1 MELTVKDV
9 LNLPAFQDINFLAG
23 SDGLAR
29 TVTGVNIV
37 EVPTVAHWMR
47 GGELLFSSGYAFGG
61 DDRVGCQLLKDLN
74 NHQIAGLI
82 LKPGE
87 YLNSV
92 SQAMVDCAE
101 RLGFPLLTMP
111 EARPYSH
118 YMDAV
123 YTLLLNQK
131 AKILE
136 VSNTICNHLFNI
148 ALDDSYRPLS
158 QFVSDSLKRPI
169 YLLNAEG
176 ALVNGHNEDKLA
188 LTYAEAFQSITKQS
202 LGLDGFVNEFIYKI
216 NENATRFIFVPIES
230 VQKRVRYLVSVDN
243 ESSDRE
249 LACSVL
255 PFVARII
262 QIQEMHQ
269 HSMLQREHQ
278 ISGDLLGDIIET
290 RYSDPGIII
299 QRGRLLQIDLT
310 QKLVL
315 MIINLD
321 PNQMDYLNYSDD
333 RQHGHFKLRSIIR
346 EAVLAVEPHVL
357 FLDRDDSMVCL
368 LQVEG
373 KSLDELKRKLD
384 FLSFVNS
391 FLEKYALSA
400 GISRWTDRLSGVP
413 GMFRQAEIAV
423 KVASAKQNI
432 NKRLIFYDDLSLFRL
447 YPELSDSDELDSLV
461 HDTLQPVLDYDSQ
474 NRTDYMR
481 TLRAFYKCSG
491 VVSHAADAL
500 YIHKNTMIKYLK
512 KLEDIMKR
520 DLRDYDSVA
529 EVMFCLQYY
538 DLLKK
543 SD

>member
-23 SDGLAR
+23 SDGLVRA
-29 TVTGVNIV
+29 VTGVNIV
-37 EVPTVAHWMR
+37 EVPTVANWMR

-74 NHQIAGLI
+74 NHKIAGLI

-111 EARPYSH
+111 EARPYSY

-148 ALDDSYRPLS
+148 ALDDSYKPLS

-169 YLLNAEG
+169 FLLDAEG
-176 ALVNGHNEDKLA
+176 NLVNGDDEDELA
-188 LTYAEAFQSITKQS
+188 LTYGEAFQSITKQS
-202 LGLDGFVNEFIYKI
+202 LGLDGFVNEFVYETK
-216 NENATRFIFVPIES
+216 EDSTRFLFVPIES

-278 ISGDLLGDIIET
+278 ISGDLLGDMIET

-315 MIINLD
+315 MIINID
-321 PNQMDYLNYSDD
+321 PNQMDNLNYDNN
-333 RQHGHFKLRSIIR
+333 RQHRHFKLRSIIR
-346 EAVLAVEPHVL
+346 EAVLALEPHVL
-357 FLDRDDSMVCL
+357 FLDRDDSIVCL
-368 LQVEG
+368 LQVQG
-373 KSLDELKRKLD
+373 RGLDKLKRKLD
-384 FLSFVNS
+384 FLSFVNG
-391 FLEKYALSA
+391 FLQEYALSA

-413 GMFRQAEIAV
+413 NMFRQAEIAV
-423 KVASAKQNI
+423 KVASAKQDI
-432 NKRLIFYDDLSLFRL
+432 NKRLIFYDDLCLFRL
-447 YPELSDSDELDSLV
+447 DPELSDSAELGSLV
-461 HDTLQPVLDYDSQ
+461 HDTLQPVLDYDKQ
-474 NRTDYMR
+474 NRTDYMQ

-512 KLEDIMKR
+512 KLEEIMKR
-520 DLRDYDSVA
+520 DLRNYDSVA
-529 EVMFCLQYY
+529 EVMFCLQYF
-538 DLLKK
+538 DLLK
-543 SD
+543 